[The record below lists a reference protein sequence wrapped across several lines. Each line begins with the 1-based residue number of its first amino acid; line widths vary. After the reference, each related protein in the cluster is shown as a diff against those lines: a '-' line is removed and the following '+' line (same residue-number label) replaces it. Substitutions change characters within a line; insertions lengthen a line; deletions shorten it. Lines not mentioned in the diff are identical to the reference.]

1 MDQVDRI
8 LEQWAVMRPDLDA
21 SPMGVIGR
29 MGRLSRLIEV
39 RLRDTFR
46 THGLDGAS
54 FDVLATLRRSNP
66 EHRLTPAALMRASM
80 ITSGAVT
87 QRLDRLESKGLVART
102 PHESDGRGVYVTLT
116 DEGRE
121 LVDETLPD
129 HLATE
134 ADILSALSDDERA
147 ALAGSLRTLLESL
160 GDGVD

>member
-1 MDQVDRI
+1 
-8 LEQWAVMRPDLDA
+8 
-21 SPMGVIGR
+21 MGVIGR
-29 MGRLSRLIEV
+29 LSRLSRLIDV
-39 RLRDTFR
+39 RLRETFR

-54 FDVLATLRRSNP
+54 FDVLATLRRSNS

-87 QRLDRLESKGLVART
+87 QRLDRLEAKGLVARA
-102 PHESDGRGVYVTLT
+102 PHETDGRGVYVTLT
-116 DEGRE
+116 DEGRA

-134 ADILSALSDDERA
+134 AGILAALGGDEQA
-147 ALAGSLRTLLESL
+147 ALADSLRTLLESL